1 MYYRFS
7 AKRISGN
14 GNTVFPDELIIDDES
29 ITFQKKKVIGYSRT
43 KITFESIS
51 SVSIDKNLLFA
62 DITIET
68 NGGMKISAYGF
79 SKRDASMIVGL
90 LENRY

>member
-14 GNTVFPDELIIDDES
+14 DNVVFPDELLIDDEGV
-29 ITFQKKKVIGYSRT
+29 TYQKQKVIGCYRT
-43 KITFESIS
+43 KISFESIS
-51 SVSIDKNLLFA
+51 SVSIDKHLIFA

-68 NGGMKISAYGF
+68 IGGMKVSACGF
-79 SKRDASMIVGL
+79 SKRDASMIVWL
-90 LENRY
+90 IENRG